1 MDSYDEYEKLADSF
15 QVELDKRQQLV
26 NERKAQEKLLREER
40 SRQLREERRNKRAAK
55 SKAVT
60 ATPVPT
66 PPRGSPQPFHPYK
79 NISFQNVISLTDPRR
94 GLSAVRTADS
104 KSQLHGSISSNSQQ
118 PPHLIHSSSHPA
130 ERSISNSPIL
140 PLTPSPLLQSSD
152 SSAAVSVADV
162 CLPLSA
168 SSAFSS
174 ISLFAPLPHSGG
186 QEHTTPRIRKKR
198 KQAIPVHSSIVDRT
212 PGITLRIQPDTTNDQ
227 HLQVEILRNV
237 EDYRSTQ
244 TTGVKEVDSVVVLNE
259 DEGMGRITQQVH
271 AEHSNVDASESQKKN
286 QAKQDLDKIIESIK
300 SGRPGYAFYA
310 SPVAGESA
318 AYQHLHMPLDEDSH
332 GESTPQNTHVSKK
345 SLSASETSA
354 STIPSMDLHDVIA
367 ARAALPL
374 SWNNFSTRDCQVN
387 KVIGKHDRDFELLG
401 EAVQEAI
408 ARQHAAHVLASSDES
423 DSRKS
428 NQSSVK
434 TQSRRASELEKERED
449 FTSSSSVSTP
459 QTASPTKKA
468 RSRTH
473 SRKLSESVP
482 PSMPE
487 TPTRTRVTGARGTR
501 GSDSILVQGYDDIEK
516 ILKEKR
522 QKKRAEKQRQES
534 VSRMTSEPV
543 TDGGHETD
551 IDIEGH
557 EEPET
562 ITMKSEDDVVLSLTH
577 SYSPRELTPRSNSN
591 MEEALN
597 YKDEVSRPYSQPNSP
612 PSPPHSR
619 QTSPVRGERGSTYTN
634 VVSESDTSSTPP
646 TTPLFAP
653 NATDSDHPSANT
665 RKESNASIISAST
678 PATTLPSGGIRART
692 RVRSSSDSIPPEGK
706 NNFFD
711 LALERIA
718 AKRREQLAKKK
729 AAAAAAAAAGTPTD
743 DALNILPPPATPLVT
758 DRDQDQDARE
768 DSVKPSNLTEGTEK
782 TSDGDKETL
791 EQLLDDSEIV
801 IELDSHALERG
812 LHDQDSDKGVE
823 SSAANL
829 PKSSKF
835 LPGRVLRKTRAKMQD
850 PLYAASQATTSSSG
864 GATPVPTTTTAANAG
879 SIEQSSH
886 DAVEDIDLL
895 DPDCTS
901 CRLVLN
907 NFDRLLWKQA
917 REAGKVHLN
926 RRTWSKTAILCIA
939 CRLQYQKHHLR
950 CTQCFYVPVL
960 TDDMMTSRS
969 GLKAGGTCSRC
980 KAGTWH
986 RDSD

>member
-1 MDSYDEYEKLADSF
+1 VVQYLIAGPNTNMQSNYYDLTQDHPGYSLPRSNISYHIYPEKSPTQDASVSQKAFRRIMDSYDEYEKLADSF

-40 SRQLREERRNKRAAK
+40 SRQLREERRSKRATK
-55 SKAVT
+55 TKAVSV
-60 ATPVPT
+60 TPVPT

-79 NISFQNVISLTDPRR
+79 NISFQN
-94 GLSAVRTADS
+94 
-104 KSQLHGSISSNSQQ
+104 
-118 PPHLIHSSSHPA
+118 
-130 ERSISNSPIL
+130 
-140 PLTPSPLLQSSD
+140 SSD
-152 SSAAVSVADV
+152 SSAAVSAADA

-174 ISLFAPLPHSGG
+174 ISLFAPLSYSGG
-186 QEHTTPRIRKKR
+186 QEHTTPWIRKKR

-244 TTGVKEVDSVVVLNE
+244 ATRVKEVDSVVVLDE
-259 DEGMGRITQQVH
+259 DEDMDRIAQQVH
-271 AEHSNVDASESQKKN
+271 AENSNVDVSESQKKN

-318 AYQHLHMPLDEDSH
+318 AYQHLHMLLDEDSH

-345 SLSASETSA
+345 SLSTPETSA
-354 STIPSMDLHDVIA
+354 STIPSVMDLHDVIA

-387 KVIGKHDRDFELLG
+387 KVIGKHGRDFELLG
-401 EAVQEAI
+401 EAVQEAV
-408 ARQHAAHVLASSDES
+408 ARQHATHVASSDES

-449 FTSSSSVSTP
+449 SAASSSSVSTP
-459 QTASPTKKA
+459 QTASPIKKA

-482 PSMPE
+482 PSVPE
-487 TPTRTRVTGARGTR
+487 MPTRARGTGARGTR

-534 VSRMTSEPV
+534 VSRMTSEPA

-562 ITMKSEDDVVLSLTH
+562 ITMKSEDDVVLSLIH
-577 SYSPRELTPRSNSN
+577 SHSPRELTPRSNSN

-597 YKDEVSRPYSQPNSP
+597 YKDEFSRPYSQPNSP

-619 QTSPVRGERGSTYTN
+619 QTSPVRGVPGSTYTN
-634 VVSESDTSSTPP
+634 VAPESDTSSTPP

-653 NATDSDHPSANT
+653 DATDSDHPSANT
-665 RKESNASIISAST
+665 RKESSASIISAST
-678 PATTLPSGGIRART
+678 PATTLPSAGIRART
-692 RVRSSSDSIPPEGK
+692 RVRSDSDPIPPEGK

-711 LALERIA
+711 LALEQIA
-718 AKRREQLAKKK
+718 AKRREQLAKRK
-729 AAAAAAAAAGTPTD
+729 AAAAAATAAAAGTPTD
-743 DALNILPPPATPLVT
+743 DAVNIPPPPTIPLVT

-768 DSVKPSNLTEGTEK
+768 ESVNHSSLTEGAEK

-850 PLYAASQATTSSSG
+850 HLYATSQATTSSSNG
-864 GATPVPTTTTAANAG
+864 TTPTPTTTTVANAG
-879 SIEQSSH
+879 SIEQCSH

-907 NFDRLLWKQA
+907 SFDRLLWKQA
-917 REAGKVHLN
+917 REAGKMHLN